1 MHHETSMML
10 GLVGVMKRKLAMF
23 IMCISPAVY
32 AGGDIDGVQ
41 VAWDND
47 LWAKGKTD
55 RWYTNGI
62 RLTWTYSSPPE
73 SVLSSAYLRASNWLL
88 LDGLQP
94 TLSYTIGQSM
104 YTPRDIKLPQPPLD
118 DRPWGAYLY
127 FGITAH
133 GEKQPNQFRSTELK
147 IGVTGKGA
155 FGEPVQKFVHQ
166 VVSSDAPQ
174 GWNQQLRPRLGIQI
188 SHARVQ
194 RLGDTLEHDKF
205 AFQLGWGAATGTLR
219 THANLG
225 AAVIFGLLKGQN
237 TPLLMGNEGDFVVQD
252 FNGSRKHLR
261 TPFTFLS
268 ANITGV
274 AYNYFIEGST
284 PYGKSKIKPRH
295 SYATLSV
302 GFSIPIGEKFRAVYT
317 QSVRSPEFDGAVA
330 PYTRGQRQRWGT
342 FELNWA
348 L

>member
-1 MHHETSMML
+1 MRLML
-10 GLVGVMKRKLAMF
+10 IIAFLF
-23 IMCISPAVY
+23 FSPVAR
-32 AGGDIDGVQ
+32 AGDKIDGLQ

-62 RLTWTYSSPPE
+62 RFTWTYDSQPE
-73 SVLSSAYLRASNWLL
+73 NALSVAYLKAGKWLL

-94 TLSYTIGQSM
+94 TLSYTVGQSM
-104 YTPRDIKLPQPPLD
+104 YTPRDIKLPQPTVD

-133 GEKQPNQFRSTELK
+133 AEKQPNEFRSTELK

-155 FGEPVQKFVHQ
+155 MGEPVQKLVHR
-166 VVSSDAPQ
+166 VVSSDVPQ
-174 GWNQQLRPRLGIQI
+174 GWDQQLRPRLGIQL
-188 SHARVQ
+188 SHARVY
-194 RLGDTLEHDKF
+194 RHGDTDLGDKF

-219 THANLG
+219 TNANLG

-252 FNGSRKHLR
+252 FSASRKHIKA
-261 TPFTFLS
+261 PFAFLS
-268 ANITGV
+268 ANVTGV
-274 AYNYFIEGST
+274 AYNYFLEGST
-284 PYGKSKIKPRH
+284 PYGEAKIKPRH
-295 SYATLSV
+295 SYTTLSV
-302 GFSIPIGEKFRAVYT
+302 GFSLPISDKIRLVYT
-317 QSVRSPEFDGAVA
+317 QSVRSAEFDGAVM
-330 PYTRGQRQRWGT
+330 PYTRGQKQRWGT